1 MGSMI
6 LGSTMPMVYA
16 ENLSSTNIGD
26 IQEKYDSVLI
36 NMEAVL
42 EDVKLDAYQNMK
54 INVGE
59 VKEILKDKDNNI
71 KGILLKSD
79 ESGEIVINID
89 SKTLCVDNN
98 TKSKFNIENLKVGE
112 TVYAYRSM
120 AETRSIPAQTQGYVV
135 VRNAKTLIEL
145 PTFCYVESINKGAG
159 SGETTILTEDGGL
172 YATINEDSVL
182 KDYLTDKDISV
193 DNLKVGTALL
203 RWNGPVAMSYPGQT
217 MITSLVVVP
226 DIFYHDHNI
235 VEDFKIT
242 RGAFI
247 QKLFEMR
254 LTDDYYEPTDKFKDV
269 PTTHSS
275 ASAIS
280 WALAH
285 NYMGGYGSDIFGVD
299 DFISLE
305 QAITVLWRVNGS
317 PMLMDYMGLGQYKDV
332 NEISKFAV
340 PSMNWAHEQGLLN
353 KESDELNPTDSLTAK
368 QLQELID
375 KLY

>member
-98 TKSKFNIENLKVGE
+98 TKSKFNIESLKVGE

-135 VRNAKTLIEL
+135 VRNVKTLIEL
-145 PTFCYVESINKGAG
+145 PTFCYVESINAGAG
-159 SGETTILTEDGGL
+159 LGETSILTEDGGL
-172 YATINEDSVL
+172 YATINEESVL
-182 KDYLTDKDISV
+182 KDYLTDKGISV
-193 DNLKVGTALL
+193 DDLKVGTAIL

-247 QKLFEMR
+247 QKLYEMR
-254 LTDDYYEPTDKFKDV
+254 LTKDYYAPTDKFKDV
-269 PTTHSS
+269 PITHSS